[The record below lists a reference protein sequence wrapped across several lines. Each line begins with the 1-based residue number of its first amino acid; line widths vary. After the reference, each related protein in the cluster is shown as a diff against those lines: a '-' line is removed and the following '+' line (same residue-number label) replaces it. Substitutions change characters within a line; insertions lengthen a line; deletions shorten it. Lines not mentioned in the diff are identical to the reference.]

1 LSEPSRRTKRVAQ
14 LIRDHVARYL
24 VAEVGDPR
32 LTHVVVS
39 EVRVSDDLSIAWI
52 GVRLLLDRGNDA
64 ERRRCIK
71 QLQLLAG
78 RLRRSLAPALGLRR
92 VPELRF
98 AFDEGIDAQRRVEAI
113 LQEIDSKASDK
124 G

>member
-1 LSEPSRRTKRVAQ
+1 MSEPTRRTKRVAQ

-32 LTHVVVS
+32 LAHVVVS

-52 GVRLLLDRGNDA
+52 GVRLLLDRGDDA
-64 ERRRCIK
+64 ERRRCVK

-124 G
+124 E